1 MSAAATWSRRLPRA
15 SALRDGPCAQAPP
28 PRVQDHHLQ
37 TTDPAMLN
45 WFQALMPREQKFFD
59 MFEAHAAT
67 LQAGAQSLRSLLDGG
82 AEVPRFCAEVA
93 RHENDADAITRD
105 VLLAVRRTFIT
116 PFDRSDIRDLIT
128 SMDDAIDQMHKT
140 AKAIT
145 LFDQRAFQ
153 PDMVRLGDVIV
164 TTAGLIGE
172 AAPLLRSLRNNA
184 ARLNAIA
191 EEVTRLEDQSDALY
205 DAGISALYKGPARQD
220 PMAYI
225 VGAEIYDHLE
235 KVVDRFE
242 DVANQISSVLI
253 EHL

>member
-1 MSAAATWSRRLPRA
+1 
-15 SALRDGPCAQAPP
+15 
-28 PRVQDHHLQ
+28 
-37 TTDPAMLN
+37 MLN
-45 WFQALMPREQKFFD
+45 WFQALLPKEGKFFD
-59 MFEAHAAT
+59 LFEAHAVT
-67 LQAGAQSLRSLLDGG
+67 LCAGAGALRQVLDGG
-82 AEVPRFCAEVA
+82 EAVPGHCADLA
-93 RHENDADAITRD
+93 RHENDADLITRD

-140 AKAIT
+140 AKAIM
-145 LFDQRAFQ
+145 LFEQRSFQ

-164 TTAGLIGE
+164 TTANLTAE
-172 AAPLLRSLRNNA
+172 AVPLLRSLREHA
-184 ARLNAIA
+184 PRLNSLT
-191 EEVTRLEDQSDALY
+191 EEVTRLEDQSDTLY
-205 DAGISALYKGPARQD
+205 DAGISALYRGPARSD

>member
-1 MSAAATWSRRLPRA
+1 
-15 SALRDGPCAQAPP
+15 
-28 PRVQDHHLQ
+28 
-37 TTDPAMLN
+37 MLN
-45 WFQALMPREQKFFD
+45 WFQALLPKEGKFFD
-59 MFEAHAAT
+59 HFETHALT
-67 LQAGAQSLRSLLDGG
+67 LVAGARSLRQLLDGG
-82 AEVPRFCAEVA
+82 DAVPALCADVA
-93 RHENDADAITRD
+93 RHENDADNITRD

-140 AKAIT
+140 AKAII
-145 LFDQRAFQ
+145 LFEQRSFQ

-164 TTAGLIGE
+164 KTADLIAE
-172 AAPLLRSLRNNA
+172 AMPLLRSLRANA
-184 ARLNAIA
+184 GRLNKIT
-191 EEVTRLEDQSDALY
+191 EEVTALEDQSDSLYDTGVQALY
-205 DAGISALYKGPARQD
+205 RGPARSD

>member
-1 MSAAATWSRRLPRA
+1 
-15 SALRDGPCAQAPP
+15 
-28 PRVQDHHLQ
+28 
-37 TTDPAMLN
+37 MLS
-45 WFQALMPREQKFFD
+45 WFQALLPREQKFFD
-59 MFEAHAAT
+59 LFEAHAAT
-67 LQAGAQSLRSLLDGG
+67 LQAGAASLRELLNGG
-82 AEVPRFCAEVA
+82 EAVPAHCAEVA
-93 RHENDADAITRD
+93 RHEHDADQITRE

-116 PFDRSDIRDLIT
+116 PFDRSDIRDLIS

-140 AKAIT
+140 AKATI
-145 LFDQRAFQ
+145 LFDQRSFQ
-153 PDMVRLGDVIV
+153 PDMVKLGDAIV
-164 TTAGLIGE
+164 KTAGLIAE
-172 AAPLLRSLRNNA
+172 AVPLLRSLRANA

-205 DAGISALYKGPARQD
+205 DAGISALYTGPARKD